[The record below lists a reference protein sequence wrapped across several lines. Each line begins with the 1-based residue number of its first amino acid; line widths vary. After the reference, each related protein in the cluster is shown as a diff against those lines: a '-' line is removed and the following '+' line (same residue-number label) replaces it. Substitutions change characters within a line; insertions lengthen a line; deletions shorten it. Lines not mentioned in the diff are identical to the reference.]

1 MAPKFVSP
9 PIQQNPPEIQ
19 IQQNPLE
26 IQIQQNP
33 LEIQIQQNPPE
44 IQVVDVD
51 REREIRILL
60 KLNELLREEVH
71 RERERLERVDRIVAE
86 LTTRILELECAELQ
100 RRHVD
105 QRLTTTTGKTDS
117 SFF

>member
-9 PIQQNPPEIQ
+9 P
-19 IQQNPLE
+19 
-26 IQIQQNP
+26 
-33 LEIQIQQNPPE
+33 IQQNPPE

-60 KLNELLREEVH
+60 ALNELLREEVH

-100 RRHVD
+100 RRHVN
-105 QRLTTTTGKTDS
+105 QLLTTTGKTDS
-117 SFF
+117 SFFDLLSF